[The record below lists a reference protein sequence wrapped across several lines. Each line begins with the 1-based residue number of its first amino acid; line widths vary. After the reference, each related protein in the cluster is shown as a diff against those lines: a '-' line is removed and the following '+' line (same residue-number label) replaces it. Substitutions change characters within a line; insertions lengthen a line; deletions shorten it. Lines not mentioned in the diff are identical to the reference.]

1 MWKFDFQFDVTEDG
15 RAVKL
20 LYVVDGFTGE
30 ALAMADARRI
40 DADRVVDVLDRIIAA
55 HERCGDP
62 ALDLTRFY

>member
-1 MWKFDFQFDVTEDG
+1 
-15 RAVKL
+15 VKL